1 MSDNRATTIFV
12 LGLLS
17 LVSCQILGPVAFVM
31 GNSYLRDCA
40 AMDVFAE
47 EPYTGPLRGL
57 DNVVLT
63 AHMGSYAREAR
74 QLMESEALQNLLT
87 ALREMNA

>member
-40 AMDVFAE
+40 AMDV
-47 EPYTGPLRGL
+47 EPDGL
-57 DNVVLT
+57 AKAGRIMGMIGSVLLILTFVFVVLYVGVI
-63 AHMGSYAREAR
+63 AAVI
-74 QLMESEALQNLLT
+74 AL
-87 ALREMNA
+87 EP